1 LILLF
6 YSHPEY
12 TQFLKDWHL
21 MITVLIFVILD
32 VIILTTVTAID
43 SSRYTVMSV
52 RDRENPDSVQN
63 VSESILSFSCSSSL
77 L

>member
-1 LILLF
+1 
-6 YSHPEY
+6 
-12 TQFLKDWHL
+12 

>member
-1 LILLF
+1 
-6 YSHPEY
+6 
-12 TQFLKDWHL
+12 
-21 MITVLIFVILD
+21 MIIVLIFVTLD

-63 VSESILSFSCSSSL
+63 VSESILSFGCSSS
-77 L
+77 